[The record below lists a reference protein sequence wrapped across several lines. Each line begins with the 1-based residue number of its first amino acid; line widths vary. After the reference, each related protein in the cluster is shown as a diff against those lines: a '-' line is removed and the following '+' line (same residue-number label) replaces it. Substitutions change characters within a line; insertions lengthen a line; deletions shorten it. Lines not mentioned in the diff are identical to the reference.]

1 MSVQGAVAAV
11 RRGEH
16 LQKEPGRSSKEV
28 PPELSREPESP
39 GWGRWRR
46 DSLVAVWQLPNE

>member
-28 PPELSREPESP
+28 PPELSTEPESP

-46 DSLVAVWQLPNE
+46 DSLIEECHLPNE